1 MSLKTNMDNMKN
13 RSLSKANTTGKT
25 GVHFNKENNKYSAAI
40 TINYKTKHLGYFN
53 TFEEAV
59 VARKEAEELYG
70 FTCDEITAA
79 DLKK

>member
-1 MSLKTNMDNMKN
+1 MTPIKDIQLY
-13 RSLSKANTTGKT
+13 
-25 GVHFNKENNKYSAAI
+25 KENNKYSAAI
-40 TINYKTKHLGYFN
+40 TINYKAKHLGYFN

-70 FTCDEITAA
+70 FTCDEVTAA